1 MHMTVTVCTQQ
12 QFLAVLIYFW
22 PFLRPTL
29 FSASPCHRDAEAD
42 EQFGAVVVVGAGGSS
57 AVCPAEARRH
67 SESLRQADTRGR
79 FQLLTKI

>member
-1 MHMTVTVCTQQ
+1 MTI
-12 QFLAVLIYFW
+12 FKAD
-22 PFLRPTL
+22 L
-29 FSASPCHRDAEAD
+29 FSASSCHRDAEAD

-79 FQLLTKI
+79 FQLLANINLLFVFVFLVSSEKQMLC